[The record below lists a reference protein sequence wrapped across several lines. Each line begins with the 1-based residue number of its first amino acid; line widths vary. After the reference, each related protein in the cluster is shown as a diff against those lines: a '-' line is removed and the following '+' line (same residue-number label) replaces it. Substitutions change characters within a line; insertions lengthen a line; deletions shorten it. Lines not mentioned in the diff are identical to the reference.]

1 MRLRKGEKF
10 RTMIRGAIDYTSP
23 DRIGGWIYSPESEV
37 RGKTVLA
44 FMDDICVGAGAVDQ
58 FREDLA
64 NAGLGDGFIGFNFGI
79 TPAAEDD
86 LGRVIVKIEGS
97 DFALLQGESK
107 VAGPGS
113 AAARTITAADR
124 SITSIEWMRTQGWL
138 EQPEYDFL
146 KFLRQVGIYDR
157 SLRRPRTATGAGGVD
172 EPAVAARNLF
182 SLLCQNGVDLAE
194 QVFNDAEEFAVMRAD
209 LLSGLAEPIVAVW
222 SAQPGELLVVEGSH
236 ADVAEKGRALVGG
249 IAHSFGPDRLLFIDL
264 RCEFGSSGKPGGELR
279 VLALPSR

>member
-1 MRLRKGEKF
+1 
-10 RTMIRGAIDYTSP
+10 MIRGAIDYTSA
-23 DRIGGWIYSPESEV
+23 DRIGGWIYSPEGEV

-44 FMDDICVGAGAVDQ
+44 FMDDVCVGAGSVDQ

-64 NAGLGDGFIGFNFGI
+64 KAGLGDGFIGFNFGI
-79 TPAAEDD
+79 TPADEDD

-113 AAARTITAADR
+113 AAARAITAADR
-124 SITSIEWMRTQGWL
+124 SITSIEWMRGQGWL
-138 EQPEYDFL
+138 DQPEYDFL

-157 SLRRPRTATGAGGVD
+157 SLRRPRTAAGIGGLD
-172 EPAVAARNLF
+172 EPEAAAKSLF
-182 SLLCQNGVDLAE
+182 SLLCQTGVEPAE
-194 QVFNDAEEFAVMRAD
+194 QLFSDAEEFAVMRTD
-209 LLSGLAEPIVAVW
+209 LISTLAEPIVAIW

-236 ADVAEKGRALVGG
+236 VDAGDKGRTLAGG

-279 VLALPSR
+279 ILTLPSQ